1 MIGNLRQ
8 KFNAAWSEESY
19 QRMLGIISDRFNHTP
34 KFRIAETPV
43 FINREFEAKLLAAGE
58 SVVGEIAS
66 PEFAKL
72 DFSPIQSM
80 LVPGDAPH
88 PMFLVVDFGV
98 CESEDGSLVPK
109 LIEIQGF
116 PSLFY
121 YQLLLAEAFKTT
133 YPFLADYRHL
143 FGLNQDDYLR
153 LMNGLL
159 LGSHKPENVVL
170 IDYDPLNQATAID
183 FFCTQAATG
192 IKPLCI
198 SKVKRSGRQLY
209 YLDDAGNKI
218 DIHRIYNRLI
228 FDELDQHPELRLE
241 FSLREEV
248 DVEWA
253 GHPNWY
259 FKVSKF
265 ILPFLKSSCV
275 PPSQFLSEL
284 KSTPDD
290 LENYVLK
297 PLFSFAGS
305 GVVFD
310 VTPEDIAKVT
320 QPEYY
325 LLQRKE
331 KYASFLQAP
340 DGQVKSEIRLL
351 YVWEDG
357 QPRPRLVHNLS
368 RLSKGQLIGVKF
380 NKNKAWVGGS
390 ICFFEP

>member
-1 MIGNLRQ
+1 MVNHWRQ
-8 KFNAAWSEESY
+8 TFNAAWTEEKY
-19 QRMLGIISDRFNHTP
+19 QHMLSFISQRFNHTP

-43 FINREFEAKLLAAGE
+43 FISPDFEKKLLAAGE
-58 SVVGEIAS
+58 AVVGEVAS
-66 PEFAKL
+66 PDFKSI
-72 DFSPIQSM
+72 DFSPIQPM
-80 LVPGDAPH
+80 LVPGEAPH

-98 CESEDGSLVPK
+98 CESPDGSLEPK

-133 YPFLADYRHL
+133 YPFLSGHRHL
-143 FGLNQDDYLR
+143 FGVNEAEYIR

-159 LGSHKPENVVL
+159 LGGHAPENVVL
-170 IDYDPLNQATAID
+170 IDYDPANQATAID

-192 IKPLCI
+192 IAPICI
-198 SKVKRSGRQLY
+198 TQVKRSGRELY
-209 YLDDAGNKI
+209 YLNAQGKKTA
-218 DIHRIYNRLI
+218 IHRIYNRLI
-228 FDELDQHPELRLE
+228 FDELDQHPELKLE

-259 FKVSKF
+259 FKVSKY
-265 ILPFLKSSCV
+265 ILPFLKSDCV
-275 PPSQFLSEL
+275 PASQFLSDV
-284 KSTPDD
+284 KTSPAD

-305 GVVFD
+305 GVIFD
-310 VTPEDIAKVT
+310 VTAQDLAKIS
-320 QPEYY
+320 QPEHY

-331 KYASFLQAP
+331 KYASFLEAP
-340 DGQVKSEIRLL
+340 DGMVKSEIRLL

-357 QPRPRLVHNLS
+357 QERPRLVHNLC

-380 NKNKAWVGGS
+380 NKNKTWVGGS

>member
-1 MIGNLRQ
+1 MEKKWRQ
-8 KFNAAWSEESY
+8 IFNAAFTEDKY
-19 QRMLGIISDRFNHTP
+19 QQMLAIINNRFHHTP

-43 FINREFEAKLLAAGE
+43 FVSPDFEKKLLAAGE
-58 SVVGEIAS
+58 AVVGEVAA
-66 PEFAKL
+66 PEFKKI

-80 LVPGDAPH
+80 LVPGDSPH

-98 CESEDGSLVPK
+98 CESYDGSLEPK

-133 YPFLADYRHL
+133 YPFLANHRHL
-143 FGLNQDDYLR
+143 FGYNQEGYLA
-153 LMNGLL
+153 LMNSLL
-159 LGSHKPENVVL
+159 LGDHKPENVVL
-170 IDYDPLNQATAID
+170 IDYDAENQATAID
-183 FFCTQAATG
+183 FFCTQAASG
-192 IKPLCI
+192 IRPICI
-198 SKVKRSGRQLY
+198 TKVQRSGRQLF
-209 YLDDAGNKI
+209 YLNDEGQKI

-228 FDELDQHPELRLE
+228 FDELDQHPELKLQ

-259 FKVSKF
+259 FKVSKY
-265 ILPFLKSSCV
+265 ILPYLKSSCV
-275 PPSQFLSEL
+275 PESQFLSAV
-284 KSTPDD
+284 KTIPSD

-310 VTPEDIAKVT
+310 VTPQDIHEVT
-320 QPEYY
+320 HPEYY
-325 LLQRKE
+325 LLQRKV
-331 KYASFLQAP
+331 KYAEFLSSP
-340 DGQVKSEIRLL
+340 DGKVKSEIRLL
-351 YVWEDG
+351 YIWQDG
-357 QPRPRLVHNLS
+357 QEKPQLVHNLS

-380 NKNKAWVGGS
+380 NKNKTWVGGS